1 MYTLSYRS
9 FPRPT
14 CAWMLAFGLLAG
26 SAAGQS
32 VTHLSPV
39 GFSQG
44 STTRVTMYGQGLAGV
59 RRLWTSFPS
68 TSTLVADGSQ
78 SDTQVSFELTV
89 PADVDVGTYGL
100 RCATDTSMSEAR
112 IVVVDDLPV
121 VLEAGSN
128 AAFESAQ
135 PLAIPTAVNGF
146 IPAEQSR
153 FFSFDVAEGQTV
165 SFEVVGHRFGT
176 GFDPLVRIFAADGK
190 ELLFHD
196 NDEGLGYDC
205 RFEHSFASAGKHV
218 LELRDTRFQGGAWA
232 YHLRIGDFP
241 IARVGFPAGAT
252 RGRPT
257 WIAFP
262 GRTATDVPPA
272 AVAPAAADA
281 APFAQMTVKG
291 LNGSTWIP
299 LALDDAECQL
309 ELEPNDSPAEANATE
324 LGRTLEGRLQSPGDV
339 DAYRFFAKAGQ
350 AAYFRSET
358 RRVSSPADLV
368 LRLLNAQGQEVA
380 SNDDQGAGDAE
391 FSFNIPAD
399 GGYVLLVEDLHRR
412 GGPEFVYRVATS
424 PGRRDFTIRP
434 SVEQIVVGRGGLYPI
449 PVAIERYGVS
459 DPIHLR
465 AELTSQPDPVG
476 EQEAPAGAATDLF
489 VVRAPSNAL
498 LGTAS
503 LHLRGR
509 SAGAAPLERFAVV
522 SSLLRPKLDEI
533 LLLPASLE
541 TQIAVSIVDR
551 PFFSLAARVDAPAV
565 ARYASTP
572 IVVEASREKF
582 FDEAIA
588 LAVENLPETF
598 AVKPQPIEKGASS
611 VRFDVVSNA
620 KSPLGRFPAI
630 LSGTASFGGRSARVF
645 AAPLILDV
653 RPAAT
658 LTLGSP
664 EAKIAPGGTATV
676 VVLAERLPAYAGPI
690 EVSLVN
696 LPGGVTAQPATIAE
710 GALEVA
716 VELSAAPDAPAA
728 TIENLVARG
737 VYTVNKEQE
746 TVDSPAAKLIVE
758 AP

>member
-1 MYTLSYRS
+1 MDTLSYRS
-9 FPRPT
+9 VPRLIWA
-14 CAWMLAFGLLAG
+14 CSLAMGLVAG
-26 SAAGQS
+26 SAGGQT

-39 GFSQG
+39 GFSLG
-44 STTRVTMYGQGLAGV
+44 STTRVTLYGQGLAGV
-59 RRLWTSFPS
+59 RGLWTSFPS
-68 TSTLVADGSQ
+68 TWTVVADGAD
-78 SDTQVSFELTV
+78 DTQVSFDLTV
-89 PADVDVGTYGL
+89 TADVDVGTYGL
-100 RCATDTSMSEAR
+100 RCTTDTSMSEAK

-121 VLEAGSN
+121 VVEGGSN

-135 PLAIPTAVNGF
+135 PLTIPTAVNGF

-153 FFSFDVAEGQTV
+153 FFSFEVVEGQTV
-165 SFEVVGHRFGT
+165 SIEVVGHRFGT
-176 GFDPLVRIFAADGK
+176 GFDPLVRILAADGK
-190 ELLFHD
+190 EIMFHD

-205 RFEHSFASAGKHV
+205 RFEHSFAAAGKHV

-257 WIAFP
+257 SIAFP
-262 GRTATDVPPA
+262 GRTSTDVPPLT
-272 AVAPAAADA
+272 VTPAPNDA
-281 APFAQMTVKG
+281 APLAQMTVRG
-291 LNGSTWIP
+291 VDGSTWIP
-299 LALDDAECQL
+299 LALDDAECQI

-324 LGRTLEGRLQSPGDV
+324 LGRTLEGRLQSPRDV
-339 DAYRFFAKAGQ
+339 DAYRFLAKAGQ

-358 RRVSSPADLV
+358 RRLSSPADLV

-380 SNDDQGAGDAE
+380 SNDDQGEGDAE
-391 FSFNIPAD
+391 FTFSIPAD
-399 GGYVLLVEDLHRR
+399 GGYVLVVEDLHRR

-424 PGRRDFTIRP
+424 PGRRDFAIRP

-449 PVAIERYGVS
+449 PVAIERHGVS
-459 DPIHLR
+459 EPIQLR
-465 AELTSQPDPVG
+465 AELTSFPTPMG
-476 EQEAPAGAATDLF
+476 EQEAPAGAAADLF
-489 VVRAPSNAL
+489 VVRAPANAP

-503 LHLRGR
+503 LRLRGR
-509 SAGAAPLERFAVV
+509 SAGPAPLERFAVL

-533 LLLPASLE
+533 LLLPTSLE

-551 PFFSLAARVDAPAV
+551 PFFTLSARVDAPAA

-588 LAVENLPETF
+588 LTVENLPETF

-611 VRFDVVSNA
+611 VRFDVVSTA

-630 LSGTASFGGRSARVF
+630 VSGTASFGGRSARVF

-653 RPAAT
+653 RPAAS
-658 LTLGSP
+658 LTIAPP
-664 EAKIAPGGTATV
+664 ETTIAPGGKATV
-676 VVLAERLPAYAGPI
+676 VVQAARLPAYSGPI
-690 EVSLVN
+690 EVALQN

-710 GALEVA
+710 NALEVA
-716 VELSAAPDAPAA
+716 VELAAAPDAPAA
-728 TIENLVARG
+728 TIANLVARG
-737 VYTVNKEQE
+737 VFTINNEKE
-746 TVDSPAAKLIVE
+746 TVDSPAAKLIVG